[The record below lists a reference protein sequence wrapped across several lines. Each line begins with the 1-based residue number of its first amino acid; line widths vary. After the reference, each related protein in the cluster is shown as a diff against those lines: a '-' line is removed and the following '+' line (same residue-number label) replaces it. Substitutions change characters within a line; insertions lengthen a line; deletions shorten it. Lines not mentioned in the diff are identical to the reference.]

1 MLADAL
7 RTPPDGL
14 GEAFT
19 LIDGLDDALVHG
31 LARLDEERAAA
42 LESFAAA
49 FTGSPLSGRVTDAI
63 GKIVAG
69 SVTDEHLAVLAG
81 ARAALTG
88 AAHDALLG
96 RLDSALGRSRP
107 AWPTT
112 STDAGP
118 LPADDR
124 PGPVLTEDA
133 SDPLPADGRSGSLP
147 VDGRSGSLPADG
159 RSRPLLAGGRSW
171 LRELALAGWR
181 GVDHELAGG
190 GDRAVQALLADP
202 SGRRLAV
209 LLDGFAAELRSAAPV
224 ATFDRIPVRRWA
236 DLWARA
242 ILLSQDTF
250 AAVGVSPSASAASAA
265 STTSAGSAASAVSAT
280 GVVSAAAAVA
290 ADGRLLLL
298 GVDLHEHPTV
308 FRAQAHGLLET
319 AGGEVRLVRVSV
331 AAAKVDTISGSS
343 AWRMLSGFPVFR
355 EALAGRRTV
364 EVSGMALTPAGDLLW
379 DESRAVPGEP
389 ADPFAVARVR
399 LGAAT
404 ASPVAP
410 LDRHP
415 AAIAEPVL
423 LEGYTAGAES
433 FELGGVTLAVDSD
446 RLPEAGPITP
456 ALVAASTAC
465 LGLLRWDAG
474 RWAVQPLAVQA
485 LVRKKP
491 VVAHTGDWALGPTE
505 PKAAKAEAVAGTAVD
520 VLRERAGRLLR
531 K

>member
-14 GEAFT
+14 HEAFA

-31 LARLDEERAAA
+31 LARIDEERAAA

-49 FTGSPLSGRVTDAI
+49 FTGSPLAGRVADSI

-69 SVTDEHLAVLAG
+69 TVTDDHLAALAG

-88 AAHDALLG
+88 AAHDALLA
-96 RLDSALGRSRP
+96 RLDEALGRSRP
-107 AWPTT
+107 ACPAPP
-112 STDAGP
+112 TDAGAGQP
-118 LPADDR
+118 LA
-124 PGPVLTEDA
+124 GGVA
-133 SDPLPADGRSGSLP
+133 GQ
-147 VDGRSGSLPADG
+147 
-159 RSRPLLAGGRSW
+159 LLAGGRSW

-190 GDRAVQALLADP
+190 GDRVVQALLAEP
-202 SGRRLAV
+202 AGRRLAV

-224 ATFDRIPVRRWA
+224 ATLDRIPVRRWA

-242 ILLSQDTF
+242 VLLSQE
-250 AAVGVSPSASAASAA
+250 AYPG
-265 STTSAGSAASAVSAT
+265 
-280 GVVSAAAAVA
+280 AVA
-290 ADGRLLLL
+290 TPADGRLLLL

-308 FRAQAHGLLET
+308 FRAQAHGLLE
-319 AGGEVRLVRVSV
+319 APGGEVRLVRVSV
-331 AAAKVDTISGSS
+331 AAAKVDTISGPS
-343 AWRMLSGFPVFR
+343 AWRMLTAFPVFR
-355 EALAGRRTV
+355 EALAGQRTV
-364 EVSGMALTPAGDLLW
+364 EVSGMPLTPAGDLLW
-379 DESRAVPGEP
+379 DESRAVAGEP

-399 LGAAT
+399 LGGVT
-404 ASPVAP
+404 APAVAP

-433 FELGGVTLAVDSD
+433 FELGGVTLAVDAD

-456 ALVAASTAC
+456 ALVATSTAC
-465 LGLLRWDAG
+465 IGLLRWDAG
-474 RWAVQPLAVQA
+474 RWAVQPLAVQSV
-485 LVRKKP
+485 VRKKP
-491 VVAHTGDWALGPTE
+491 VAAHTGDWALGPTE

>member
-14 GEAFT
+14 AEAFT
-19 LIDGLDDALVHG
+19 LIDGLDDVLVHG
-31 LARLDEERAAA
+31 LARIDEERAAA

-49 FTGSPLSGRVTDAI
+49 FTGSPLADRVTDST
-63 GKIVAG
+63 GKIIAG
-69 SVTDEHLAVLAG
+69 TVTDEHLAVLAG

-96 RLDSALGRSRP
+96 RLDEALGRSRP
-107 AWPTT
+107 PWASP
-112 STDAGP
+112 STGSGAGHP
-118 LPADDR
+118 
-124 PGPVLTEDA
+124 
-133 SDPLPADGRSGSLP
+133 
-147 VDGRSGSLPADG
+147 
-159 RSRPLLAGGRSW
+159 LAGGRSW

-190 GDRAVQALLADP
+190 GGRTVQALLAEP
-202 SGRRLAV
+202 AGRRLAV
-209 LLDGFAAELRSAAPV
+209 LLDGFAAELRGAAPV
-224 ATFDRIPVRRWA
+224 ATLDRIPVRRWA

-242 ILLSQDTF
+242 VLLSQEAF
-250 AAVGVSPSASAASAA
+250 PV
-265 STTSAGSAASAVSAT
+265 AGST
-280 GVVSAAAAVA
+280 P
-290 ADGRLLLL
+290 ADGRLLFL

-308 FRAQAHGLLET
+308 FRAQAHGLLE
-319 AGGEVRLVRVSV
+319 APGGEVRLVRVSV
-331 AAAKVDTISGSS
+331 AAAKVDTISGPS
-343 AWRMLSGFPVFR
+343 AWRMLSAFPVFR
-355 EALAGRRTV
+355 EALAGQRTV
-364 EVSGMALTPAGDLLW
+364 EVSGMPLTPAGDLLW
-379 DESRAVPGEP
+379 DESRAVAGEP

-399 LGAAT
+399 LGGVT
-404 ASPVAP
+404 APAVAP

-423 LEGYTAGAES
+423 LEGYTAAAES
-433 FELGGVTLAVDSD
+433 FELGGVTLAVDAD

-474 RWAVQPLAVQA
+474 RWAVQPLAVQSV
-485 LVRKKP
+485 VRKKP
-491 VVAHTGDWALGPTE
+491 VAAHTGDWALGPTE
-505 PKAAKAEAVAGTAVD
+505 PKAAKAEAAAGTAVD

>member
-1 MLADAL
+1 MLAEAL
-7 RTPPDGL
+7 RTTPDGL
-14 GEAFT
+14 AEAFT

-31 LARLDEERAAA
+31 LARIDEERAAA

-49 FTGSPLSGRVTDAI
+49 FTGSPLADRVTDSI
-63 GKIVAG
+63 GKIIAG
-69 SVTDEHLAVLAG
+69 TVTDEHLAVLAG

-96 RLDSALGRSRP
+96 RLDEALGRSRP
-107 AWPTT
+107 PWAAPTEP
-112 STDAGP
+112 AG
-118 LPADDR
+118 A
-124 PGPVLTEDA
+124 GH
-133 SDPLPADGRSGSLP
+133 
-147 VDGRSGSLPADG
+147 
-159 RSRPLLAGGRSW
+159 LLAGGRSW

-190 GDRAVQALLADP
+190 GARAIQALLAEP
-202 SGRRLAV
+202 AGRRAAV

-224 ATFDRIPVRRWA
+224 ATLDRIPVRRWA

-242 ILLSQDTF
+242 VLLSQDTF
-250 AAVGVSPSASAASAA
+250 P
-265 STTSAGSAASAVSAT
+265 GSGSFP
-280 GVVSAAAAVA
+280 

-308 FRAQAHGLLET
+308 FRAQAHGLLE
-319 AGGEVRLVRVSV
+319 APGGEVRLVRVSV

-343 AWRMLSGFPVFR
+343 AWRMLSAFPVFR
-355 EALAGRRTV
+355 QALAGQRTV
-364 EVSGMALTPAGDLLW
+364 EVSGMPLTVAGDLLW
-379 DESRAVPGEP
+379 DESRAVPGEA

-399 LGAAT
+399 LGGVT
-404 ASPVAP
+404 APAVAP

-415 AAIAEPVL
+415 AVIAEPVL

-433 FELGGVTLAVDSD
+433 FELGGVTLAVDTD

-456 ALVAASTAC
+456 ALLATSTAC
-465 LGLLRWDAG
+465 LGLFRWDAG
-474 RWAVQPLAVQA
+474 RWTVQPLAVQA
-485 LVRKKP
+485 VVRRKP

-505 PKAAKAEAVAGTAVD
+505 PKAAKAEAAAGTAVD

>member
-7 RTPPDGL
+7 RAAPPGVD
-14 GEAFT
+14 EAFT
-19 LIDGLDDALVHG
+19 LIDGLDDVLVHG
-31 LARLDEERAAA
+31 LARIDEERAAA

-49 FTGSPLSGRVTDAI
+49 FTGSPLAERVTDSI

-69 SVTDEHLAVLAG
+69 TVTDDHVTVLAG

-96 RLDSALGRSRP
+96 ALDPALGRSRSP
-107 AWPTT
+107 WPT
-112 STDAGP
+112 SSGDGSAQPAAGGV
-118 LPADDR
+118 PAVSLA
-124 PGPVLTEDA
+124 G
-133 SDPLPADGRSGSLP
+133 GGSG
-147 VDGRSGSLPADG
+147 
-159 RSRPLLAGGRSW
+159 PLLAGGRSW

-190 GDRAVQALLADP
+190 GARAVQALLAEP

-209 LLDGFAAELRSAAPV
+209 LLDGLAAELRSAAPV
-224 ATFDRIPVRRWA
+224 ATLDRIPVRRWA

-242 ILLSQDTF
+242 VLLSQDAF
-250 AAVGVSPSASAASAA
+250 P
-265 STTSAGSAASAVSAT
+265 
-280 GVVSAAAAVA
+280 AAAATP

-308 FRAQAHGLLET
+308 FRAQGHGLLET
-319 AGGEVRLVRVSV
+319 PGGEVRLVRVSV
-331 AAAKVDTISGSS
+331 AAAKVDTISGPS
-343 AWRMLSGFPVFR
+343 AWRMLSAFPVFR
-355 EALAGRRTV
+355 AAVAGQRTV
-364 EVSGMALTPAGDLLW
+364 EVTGMPLTPAGDLLW
-379 DESRAVPGEP
+379 DESRAVQGEP
-389 ADPFAVARVR
+389 ADPFAAARVR
-399 LGAAT
+399 LGGVT
-404 ASPVAP
+404 APAVAP

-423 LEGYTAGAES
+423 LEGYTADAES
-433 FELGGVTLAVDSD
+433 FELGGVTLAVDTG

-485 LVRKKP
+485 VVRKKP
-491 VVAHTGDWALGPTE
+491 VAAHTGDWALGPTE
-505 PKAAKAEAVAGTAVD
+505 PKAAKAEAAAGTAVD

>member
-7 RTPPDGL
+7 RTPPAGL
-14 GEAFT
+14 DEAFT
-19 LIDGLDDALVHG
+19 LIDGLDDTLVHG

-49 FTGSPLSGRVTDAI
+49 FTGSPLAGRVADSI

-69 SVTDEHLAVLAG
+69 TVTDEHLAVLAG

-96 RLDSALGRSRP
+96 RLDEALGRSRP
-107 AWPTT
+107 AWPTPAA
-112 STDAGP
+112 SPSAGP
-118 LPADDR
+118 PPADDDS
-124 PGPVLTEDA
+124 GPLLA
-133 SDPLPADGRSGSLP
+133 GGRSGPLSDGGSGPLFA
-147 VDGRSGSLPADG
+147 GRSGAISDGGSGALLAGG
-159 RSRPLLAGGRSW
+159 RSGPLLAGGRSW

-224 ATFDRIPVRRWA
+224 ATLDRIPVRRWA

-242 ILLSQDTF
+242 VLLSQDAF
-250 AAVGVSPSASAASAA
+250 PP
-265 STTSAGSAASAVSAT
+265 AGAT
-280 GVVSAAAAVA
+280 VP

-331 AAAKVDTISGSS
+331 AAAKVDTISGPS

-355 EALAGRRTV
+355 EALAGQRTV
-364 EVSGMALTPAGDLLW
+364 EVSGMPLTLAGDLLW
-379 DESRAVPGEP
+379 DEARAVPGEA

-399 LGAAT
+399 LGG
-404 ASPVAP
+404 ASAPAVAP

-474 RWAVQPLAVQA
+474 RWAVQPFAVQA
-485 LVRKKP
+485 VVRKKP
-491 VVAHTGDWALGPTE
+491 VVAHTADWALGPTE